1 MIDDSI
7 LDYVF
12 GDDDDDDDEESC
24 DEVLE
29 VIIYLLLS
37 EGSVV
42 MRNRGCDFQIFSYL
56 FFRLFFKLYFLQD
69 YFDVCKIV
77 MKFVI
82 ENRLFVYSYGGFG
95 DNLFKF
101 LDSRF
106 FQQMV
111 FLLFKGKF

>member
-12 GDDDDDDDEESC
+12 GDDDDDVDDEESC

-42 MRNRGCDFQIFSYL
+42 MRNRGCDF
-56 FFRLFFKLYFLQD
+56 
-69 YFDVCKIV
+69 
-77 MKFVI
+77 
-82 ENRLFVYSYGGFG
+82 
-95 DNLFKF
+95 
-101 LDSRF
+101 
-106 FQQMV
+106 
-111 FLLFKGKF
+111 

>member
-12 GDDDDDDDEESC
+12 GDDDDVDDDNDEESC

-42 MRNRGCDFQIFSYL
+42 MRNRGCDF
-56 FFRLFFKLYFLQD
+56 
-69 YFDVCKIV
+69 
-77 MKFVI
+77 
-82 ENRLFVYSYGGFG
+82 
-95 DNLFKF
+95 
-101 LDSRF
+101 
-106 FQQMV
+106 
-111 FLLFKGKF
+111 